1 LPYFPENISNTEGVE
16 GRLKK
21 QIDSRVFLQKKKLNN
36 SRSFTTGKAT
46 ISEERK
52 RQ

>member
-16 GRLKK
+16 GCLKK
-21 QIDSRVFLQKKKLNN
+21 QIDSEFSYKKKLNN